1 MNEPTLNPK
10 SGLLRFRLDLSY
22 DGTNYAGWAKQPDQ
36 HTIQGAL
43 ESALSKIIGI
53 DVEILAGGRTDAG
66 VHATGQVAHID
77 IPETFTETENLA
89 YRLNRVLEPDIRVKR
104 IALAPKNFHAR
115 FSAKS
120 RSYIYKIIDNN
131 EVVPPLNRFD
141 TATWYRKLDERA
153 MNMAVK
159 ALLGKHDFKAFCK
172 HNPDLNTVRDLKEFK
187 FRRNGNLLEAR
198 VTANAFCYSMVR
210 NLIGAAVCI
219 GEGRYEKDWI
229 IKVLQERERVSDS
242 YVFPASGLTLAEIK
256 Y

>member
-36 HTIQGAL
+36 RTIQGEL
-43 ESALSKIIGI
+43 ESALSKIIGTDI
-53 DVEILAGGRTDAG
+53 EVVAGGRTDAG

-89 YRLNRVLEPDIRVKR
+89 YRINRVLNPDIRVKR
-104 IALAPKNFHAR
+104 IALAPKDFHAR

-131 EVVPPLNRFD
+131 EVVPPLNRLD

-153 MNMAVK
+153 MNKAVK

>member
-36 HTIQGAL
+36 RTIQGEL
-43 ESALSKIIGI
+43 ESALSKIIGTDI
-53 DVEILAGGRTDAG
+53 EVVAGGRTDAG

-89 YRLNRVLEPDIRVKR
+89 YRINRVLNPDIRVKR
-104 IALAPKNFHAR
+104 IALAPKDFHAR

-219 GEGRYEKDWI
+219 GESRYEKDWI
-229 IKVLQERERVSDS
+229 IKVLEERERVSDS

>member
-89 YRLNRVLEPDIRVKR
+89 YRINRVLNPDIRVKR
-104 IALAPKNFHAR
+104 IALAPKDFHAR

-131 EVVPPLNRFD
+131 DVVPPLNRLD

-219 GEGRYEKDWI
+219 GESRYEKDWI
-229 IKVLQERERVSDS
+229 IKVLEERERVSDS

>member
-1 MNEPTLNPK
+1 MC
-10 SGLLRFRLDLSY
+10 SSDLI
-22 DGTNYAGWAKQPDQ
+22 GTD
-36 HTIQGAL
+36 I
-43 ESALSKIIGI
+43 E
-53 DVEILAGGRTDAG
+53 VVAGGRTDAG

-89 YRLNRVLEPDIRVKR
+89 YRINRVLNPDIRVKR
-104 IALAPKNFHAR
+104 IALAPKDFHAR

>member
-89 YRLNRVLEPDIRVKR
+89 YRINRVLNPDIRVKR
-104 IALAPKNFHAR
+104 IALAPKDFHAR

-131 EVVPPLNRFD
+131 EVVPPLNRLD

-153 MNMAVK
+153 MNKAVK

-172 HNPDLNTVRDLKEFK
+172 HNPDLDRKSTRLNSSHT
-187 FRRNGNLLEAR
+187 
-198 VTANAFCYSMVR
+198 
-210 NLIGAAVCI
+210 
-219 GEGRYEKDWI
+219 
-229 IKVLQERERVSDS
+229 
-242 YVFPASGLTLAEIK
+242 
-256 Y
+256 

>member
-89 YRLNRVLEPDIRVKR
+89 YRINRVLNPDIRVKR
-104 IALAPKNFHAR
+104 IALAPKDFHAR

-131 EVVPPLNRFD
+131 DVVPPLNRFD

-219 GEGRYEKDWI
+219 GESRYEKDWI
-229 IKVLQERERVSDS
+229 IKVLEERERVSDS

>member
-36 HTIQGAL
+36 RTIQGEL
-43 ESALSKIIGI
+43 ESALSKIIGTDI
-53 DVEILAGGRTDAG
+53 EVVAGGRTDAG

-89 YRLNRVLEPDIRVKR
+89 FRLNRVLDPDIRVER

-131 EVVPPLNRFD
+131 GVVPPLNRFD

-229 IKVLQERERVSDS
+229 IKVLQERERVSDY
-242 YVFPASGLTLAEIK
+242 YVFPALGLTLAEIK